1 MLIMA
6 AACRRASTPESAPPP
21 AGGYGTVRGRIR
33 LAVPPPPPEPIR
45 MNADPMCRN
54 AHEGRTMVQE
64 AVVTGADGSLANVF
78 VRLQG
83 DFPDHPAPAAP
94 VTIDQR
100 GCIYT
105 PRVVGL
111 QLGQPLRVANS
122 DPGLHNVH
130 GVSTEGDGFN
140 IGQPLAGLTNTFHPQ
155 HEGIL
160 RLQCDVHVWMF
171 AFVGVVKHPYFAV
184 TTTDGTFE
192 LRDVPVGVQ
201 TVRAWH
207 EQYGDLSSS
216 VRVEP
221 GQVTAVDIWYPRK

>member
-1 MLIMA
+1 
-6 AACRRASTPESAPPP
+6 
-21 AGGYGTVRGRIR
+21 
-33 LAVPPPPPEPIR
+33 
-45 MNADPMCRN
+45 MNADPMCKN
-54 AHEGRTMVQE
+54 ANDGRTVVQK

-78 VRLQG
+78 VRLEG

-100 GCIYT
+100 GCIYA

-111 QLGQPLRVANS
+111 QLGQPLRIANS

-130 GVSTEGDGFN
+130 GVSPAGDGFN
-140 IGQPLAGLTNTFHPQ
+140 VGQPVAGLTNMFHPQ
-155 HEGIL
+155 REGML
-160 RLQCDVHVWMF
+160 RLQCDVHVWMV

-192 LRDVPVGVQ
+192 LRDVPAGMQ
-201 TVRAWH
+201 TVRTWH
-207 EQYGDLSSS
+207 ERYGELSSS

-221 GQVTAVDIWYPRK
+221 GQATTVDFQYPGK